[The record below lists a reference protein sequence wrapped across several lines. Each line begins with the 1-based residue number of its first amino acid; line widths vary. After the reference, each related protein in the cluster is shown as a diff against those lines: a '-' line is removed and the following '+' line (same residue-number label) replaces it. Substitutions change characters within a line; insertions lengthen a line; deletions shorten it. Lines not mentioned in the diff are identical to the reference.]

1 MTKRRRGSQRTGR
14 PDGYRR
20 ATPTPVGRPT
30 VANRLPGLPVLTL
43 GAVIVVLVIAGA
55 LLVLRPGAGGTAS
68 IASPSAPGAAGHG
81 CPTSQPAALA
91 AGQTRTVTVTTPK
104 GAMTI
109 KLVADL
115 SPIAVGNFAALA
127 SCGFYDGTPFH
138 RTAALQ
144 DGTPFVIQGGDPTGT
159 GTGGPGYTIQDE
171 QVTTPYKRGTV
182 AMARSSGP
190 NSVGSQF
197 FIVLDDKDGAVL
209 GSPQGANDY
218 QIIGSVTSGME
229 TADAIFA
236 ASAGVELPTTPI
248 RITTAT
254 VANP

>member
-1 MTKRRRGSQRTGR
+1 MTKRRRGSQRTGQ

-20 ATPTPVGRPT
+20 ATPTPVGGPT
-30 VANRLPGLPVLTL
+30 VATRLPGLPLLTL
-43 GAVIVVLVIAGA
+43 GAVIVVIIVAAA
-55 LLVLRPGAGGTAS
+55 LLVLRPGSGGGTGG
-68 IASPSAPGAAGHG
+68 GAAASAST
-81 CPTSQPAALA
+81 CPTSQPAALP
-91 AGQTRTVTVTTPK
+91 AGETRRVTIATPK

-159 GTGGPGYTIQDE
+159 GTGGPGYTIKDE
-171 QVTTPYKRGTV
+171 PVTTPYKRGTV
-182 AMARSSGP
+182 AMARSSSP

-209 GSPQGANDY
+209 GGSGANNY

-248 RITTAT
+248 RITTVT
-254 VANP
+254 VATP